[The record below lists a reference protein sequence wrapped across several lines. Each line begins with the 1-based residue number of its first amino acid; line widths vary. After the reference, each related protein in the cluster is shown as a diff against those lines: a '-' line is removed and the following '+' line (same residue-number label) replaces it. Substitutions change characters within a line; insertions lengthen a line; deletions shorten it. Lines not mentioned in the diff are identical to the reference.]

1 MQTRKM
7 KTRSNPGGMVLLEVV
22 LATGLFSMTA
32 LGVLVGLHSCFS
44 SLGRMQLESQA
55 ADLAVS
61 KVSEVHIGILPPEDD
76 GPNEYEDDE
85 SLVDWTWEII
95 TEEVDLDAE
104 LELEGPQLLQVQVV
118 ITNVPSGYEYST
130 RFLISE
136 PPETEETEDQPA
148 DLAGGL
154 TP

>member
-22 LATGLFSMTA
+22 LSTALFAMTA
-32 LGVLVGLHSCFS
+32 LGVLAGLNSCFR

-85 SLVDWTWEII
+85 SLADWTWEII
-95 TEEVDLDAE
+95 TEDVELDV
-104 LELEGPQLLQVQVV
+104 ELEGPQLLQVRVV
-118 ITNVPSGYEYST
+118 ITNVPSGYTYST
-130 RFLISE
+130 RFIRPE
-136 PPETEETEDQPA
+136 PPETESTEDQPEE
-148 DLAGGL
+148 LAGG
-154 TP
+154 PAS